1 MDRSD
6 RQPIIAKSAIFTG
19 SRPRSQYLFFSLIIK
34 VTNYSQGGMAK
45 KSGDKKSAP
54 AKSGAKKSAGGD
66 DETSKVRLGTSLL
79 NSTKRTWA

>member
-1 MDRSD
+1 
-6 RQPIIAKSAIFTG
+6 
-19 SRPRSQYLFFSLIIK
+19 
-34 VTNYSQGGMAK
+34 MAK